1 MLERTE
7 IFIRRLRRYLSRSQ
21 LHIKL
26 LGLSRVDPSNDGR
39 GLVLIQID
47 ALSKVEL
54 KNALSAGRMPFL
66 RNLIAAQ
73 GYELHSHYSGMPCS
87 TASVQAELFYGVKSG
102 VPAFS
107 FFDRQTNRIFTMFN
121 PRDALE
127 IEQRLE
133 KQGKPLLTDG
143 SAYSDIYSGGAQ
155 EAHFCISNLGLG
167 GILKNRYP
175 LGFVI
180 LMTLHLYSL
189 IRTGFLLI
197 VETVLAVVD
206 CIRGLISG
214 QDLWKEM
221 KFVPSRVAMCILL
234 RELITIGAK
243 IDVARGTPII
253 HLNFMG
259 YHEQSHRRGPR
270 SRFARWTLRG
280 IDDAIKRI
288 WRAAHRSAV
297 RDYDVW
303 LYSDHGQVETVPYE
317 KKFGKNIHQA
327 VAEVLDQSLAFSEKR
342 HHTRKIGFL
351 ARIGLRT
358 SKFFKKSFP
367 LDSNDGPDKSLV
379 RALGPTGHIYLREKI
394 GHEEKDRLAHNLISN
409 AHVPMVA
416 SLNEAQ
422 GVQIWTRNN
431 TFNFPEQAHRVFDH
445 TAPFFKEMTKDF
457 ITACRQHNAGDVII
471 YGWQGDAKEYYTFA
485 MENGSH
491 GGLTREETEGFILVP
506 KETALVDSGK
516 GYARPLDVRAR
527 AFELL
532 GKETGQARGKLS
544 RSLPTKDTLRII
556 TYNVHGCVGMDGR
569 LSSRRIAK
577 VISQYEPDIVA
588 LQELD
593 VGRARSGGHDQ
604 AMLIAEILNMDHH
617 FHASMQIAEEKF
629 GDAILSSYPMTLIK
643 QDRLSR
649 QPRFSF
655 LEPRG
660 ALWVEI
666 DFHGTSIQIINTHL
680 GLNKRERLLHTRELL
695 GEGWMQNSQCK
706 SPVILCG
713 DFNALPGS
721 KVLSLFQNELVNVQK
736 QAGRIMHRNTW
747 FGRFP
752 FACLDYIFI
761 GPDFEVTDVQIGDSW
776 LARVASDHR
785 PLVTE
790 IKIKH

>member
-7 IFIRRLRRYLSRSQ
+7 IFIRRLRRYFSRSQ

-26 LGLSRVDPSNDGR
+26 LGLSRAEPSSDGR

-47 ALSKVEL
+47 ALSNVEL
-54 KNALSAGRMPFL
+54 KNALSGGRMPFL
-66 RNLIAAQ
+66 RNLIVAQ
-73 GYELHSHYSGMPCS
+73 GYELYSHYSGMPCS

-107 FFDRQTNRIFTMFN
+107 FFDQQTNRVFTMFN

-175 LGFVI
+175 VGFVI
-180 LMTLHLYSL
+180 LVTLHIYSL

-214 QDLWKEM
+214 QDLWKEL

-243 IDVARGTPII
+243 IDVARGMPII

-270 SRFARWTLRG
+270 SRFACWTLRG

-288 WRAAHRSAV
+288 WKAAHGSIV

-327 VAEVLDQSLAFSEKR
+327 VAEVLDQSLAFSEKH
-342 HHTRKIGFL
+342 HHTKKLGFL
-351 ARIGLRT
+351 ARIGLRRL
-358 SKFFKKSFP
+358 KFFEKSFP
-367 LDSNDGPDKSLV
+367 VDSNDGPDKSLV
-379 RALGPTGHIYLREKI
+379 RALGPMGHIYLREKI
-394 GHEEKDRLAHNLISN
+394 GPEEKERFAHNLINN
-409 AHVPMVA
+409 AHVPIVA
-416 SLNEAQ
+416 SLNEDQ

-431 TFNFPEQAHRVFDH
+431 TFNLPEQANEVFDH
-445 TAPFFKEMTKDF
+445 TAPFFEEMTRDF
-457 ITACRQHNAGDVII
+457 ITACRQPNAGDVII
-471 YGWQGDAKEYYTFA
+471 YGWQGDAKDYYTFA

-491 GGLTREETEGFILVP
+491 GGFTRDETEGFVLVP

-527 AFELL
+527 AIELL
-532 GKETGQARGKLS
+532 GNKTGQERGKLF
-544 RSLPTKDTLRII
+544 RSLPVKNTLRIM

-593 VGRARSGGHDQ
+593 VGRARSGGYDQ
-604 AMLIAEILNMDHH
+604 AMLMAEILNMDHH
-617 FHASMQIAEEKF
+617 FHASMQMAEERF
-629 GDAILSSYPMTLIK
+629 GDAILSSYPMRLVK
-643 QDRLSR
+643 QGRLSR
-649 QPRFSF
+649 QSRFSF

-660 ALWVEI
+660 VLWVEI

-680 GLNKRERLLHTRELL
+680 GLNKRERLVHTKELL
-695 GEGWMQNSQCK
+695 GEGWLQNSQCK
-706 SPVILCG
+706 GPVILCG

-721 KVLSLFQNELVNVQK
+721 KVLNLFQNQLVNVQK
-736 QAGRIMHRNTW
+736 KAGRIIHRSTW

-752 FACLDYIFI
+752 FACLDYIFV
-761 GPDFEVTDVQIGDSW
+761 GPDFDVTEVQIGDSW
-776 LARVASDHR
+776 LARLASDHR

-790 IKIKH
+790 IKIKR